1 MRIFNIMMS
10 RDLGGIQQA
19 YIDYNDALLSQNHE
33 VINIASAKAQIND
46 QLTPAHTLPNLA
58 PWCFLSKIYL
68 GILIQKYKPD
78 IIICHGNRAINFSCG
93 SVKPKNTKIVGV
105 SHNYSY
111 KKLKK
116 CDFIITLSND
126 LRENLIKHDI
136 SQDKFLHLSN
146 MVRIEK
152 PYSPTPYNDPITIGS
167 LGRFVEKKGFS
178 YLIESIKLIRESGHN
193 IRLIIGG
200 DGKEKDKL
208 KQLVSKLNLNKEIDF
223 VGWVSDKDAFFNKID
238 IFCLPS
244 VSEPF
249 GIIALEA
256 IEHSKPVV
264 ATNSGGPQE
273 IIRHEQDGFIAN
285 ISSAEALAK
294 YLTLMIENP
303 ERANNMSKSA
313 YDRIKTNYDIKIVA
327 KRLSQILSNL
337 DKK

>member
-33 VINIASAKAQIND
+33 VINIASTKAQIND
-46 QLTPAHTLPNLA
+46 QLTPDHKLPNLA
-58 PWCFLSKIYL
+58 QWCFLSKIYI
-68 GILIQKYKPD
+68 GILIKKYKPD
-78 IIICHGNRAINFSCG
+78 IIICHGNRAINFAYG

-116 CDFIITLSND
+116 CNFIITLSND

-136 SQDKFLHLSN
+136 SQDKLLHLSN

-152 PYSPTPYNDPITIGS
+152 PYGPTAYNNPITIGS
-167 LGRFVEKKGFS
+167 LGRFVEKKGFA
-178 YLIESIKLIRESGHN
+178 YLIESIKLIKESGHN

-208 KQLVSKLNLNKEIDF
+208 KQLVGKLNLNKEIDF
-223 VGWVSDKDAFFNKID
+223 VGWVSDKDAFFSQID

-249 GIIALEA
+249 GIIVLEA

-285 ISSAEALAK
+285 ISSAEDLAK

-313 YDRIKTNYDIKIVA
+313 YDRLKTNYDIKIVA
-327 KRLSQILSNL
+327 KQLSQILSNL